1 MGKRAADF
9 VAFDCTCQAKAAH
22 GHVVHRLQEVSKTA
36 SKGAENG
43 SQCPGNERCEVISL
57 AKLSTGAL
65 QLFADLAVI
74 ASHYAESQGNSTD
87 LSIEQQHERLALWAS
102 NLGATHLGHSSLD
115 YRLRE
120 ADLVRNAI
128 GTFLKDLCES
138 LLECEV
144 YRRNLGVAPDICNRQ
159 RVTHLWRSERHGRR
173 SSVGSE

>member
-1 MGKRAADF
+1 MTSTLRLL
-9 VAFDCTCQAKAAH
+9 H
-22 GHVVHRLQEVSKTA
+22 GEDETTT
-36 SKGAENG
+36 
-43 SQCPGNERCEVISL
+43 ISL

-74 ASHYAESQGNSTD
+74 ASHDAESQGNSTD

-102 NLGATHLGHSSLD
+102 NLGATHLSHSSLD

-138 LLECEV
+138 LLECEI
-144 YRRNLGVAPDICNRQ
+144 YHRNLGAVPDICNR
-159 RVTHLWRSERHGRR
+159 
-173 SSVGSE
+173 